1 MSLSVKQRELVQ
13 KFDEEALYWLDGI
26 TGVINTSGVGGS
38 LVSLRRGREP
48 NRPVTVTLEP
58 TRAGRLWLGL
68 TVSRPRNGK
77 FVYDT
82 VLGRWD
88 LATPIRRGGPLNE
101 NKPRHRRVAVW
112 GLQLLRAM
120 INASEQIKAGAD
132 PVTSLV
138 VPRVFIPFAVGSE
151 RVDSA
156 KLAAHPDAV
165 IDSQRVTG
173 KTLVDAIVA
182 RDADVSRAIDDDSA
196 LEDFSP
202 VLGQKVPNPFRLTSA
217 VRDEKDNPIPVSKIQ
232 TTADSEIMAAAR
244 RFLGRGL
251 SGGATDIDI
260 ITAAQNVGDDMTLS
274 LFSRVQLVST
284 EALSNLPDPYA
295 GSAIPPI
302 NWQITKKAPVL
313 I

>member
-13 KFDEEALYWLDGI
+13 KFDEEARYWLDGI

-38 LVSLRRGREP
+38 LVDLRRGREP

-88 LATPIRRGGPLNE
+88 LATPIRRGGPLDE

-120 INASEQIKAGAD
+120 ISAGEQIRAGTD

-138 VPRVFIPFAVGSE
+138 MPRVFIPFATGSE
-151 RVDSA
+151 RIDSA
-156 KLAAHPDAV
+156 KLFAHPAAT
-165 IDSQRVTG
+165 IDSQRVPG

-202 VLGQKVPNPFRLTSA
+202 VLGQKVLNPFRMTSA
-217 VRDEKDNPIPVSKIQ
+217 VRDEKDNLIPVGKIHE
-232 TTADSEIMAAAR
+232 TTDVEIILAAR

-251 SGGATDIDI
+251 SGGATDINI
-260 ITAAQNVGDDMTLS
+260 VNAAQNVGDDMTLS

-302 NWQITKKAPVL
+302 NWQIAKKAPVL